1 LSKRKKSIVQLATR
15 KKNSCDFLPLPHYPE
30 ILNSTKQA
38 MEQPAKERKVLVVD
52 DERDMLLLLRKVM
65 TRKCGCQVEMATS
78 GDAAL
83 VKVNA
88 WMPDVVLTDI
98 KMPGMD
104 GLEFLRRL
112 RDLDPTVTT
121 IIMTGYGT
129 IEMAV
134 LALKEGAYDFFEK
147 PFDND
152 QIVHAVVRAIERT
165 MLLRENLQLQYRLT
179 ERQNVSGFI
188 GRSKKLD
195 QVLELLRRLAPS
207 RATVLIRGESG
218 TGKELAA
225 RALHAMSKR
234 AKHPMVTVN
243 CPALPE
249 HILESELFGY
259 RKGAFTGADR
269 DKEGLFL
276 KANGSTL
283 LLDEIADI
291 PVSIQ
296 TKLLRV
302 LQEKEIQPLGQTKT
316 YPVDVRIL
324 ASTNQDLEGKIER
337 GEFREDL
344 FYRLNVM
351 TVTMPSL
358 SDMVN
363 DIPLLAQHFLE
374 LYSKEHERSDLEFTP
389 EALQCLMRRV
399 WKGNVRELENI
410 INRAVL
416 LCDSNKIIPSD
427 LMTNDSPVGNGEGG
441 AMSNQTCFLHLPY
454 KKAKEEVLNYFTSTY
469 LKTALTAS
477 KGNVSAA
484 ARECGMERQA
494 FQRLMRRHSI
504 QSREFRT

>member
-1 LSKRKKSIVQLATR
+1 
-15 KKNSCDFLPLPHYPE
+15 
-30 ILNSTKQA
+30 
-38 MEQPAKERKVLVVD
+38 MEQQEKEKKVLIVD
-52 DERDMLLLLRKVM
+52 DERDMLLLLRKVL
-65 TRKCGCQVEMATS
+65 TKNCDYDVKMAVS
-78 GDAAL
+78 GDEGLAIAE
-83 VKVNA
+83 A
-88 WMPDVVLTDI
+88 WVPDVVLTDI

-104 GLEFLRRL
+104 GFEFLRRL
-112 RDLDPTVTT
+112 FRFDPTLTT

-134 LALKEGAYDFFEK
+134 QALKEGAYDFFEK

-152 QIVHAVVRAIERT
+152 QIIHAVTRAIERS
-165 MLLRENLQLQYRLT
+165 MLLRENRQLQYRLT
-179 ERQNVSGFI
+179 EHQDESGFV
-188 GRSKKLD
+188 GKSKKLR
-195 QVLELLRRLAPS
+195 QVLDLLKRLAPS

-225 RALHAMSKR
+225 RALHAMSNR
-234 AKHPMVTVN
+234 AAKPMVIVN

-259 RKGAFTGADR
+259 KKGAFTGADR
-269 DKEGLFL
+269 DKQGLFL
-276 KANGSTL
+276 KANESTI

-302 LQEKEIQPLGQTKT
+302 LQEKEIQPLGQTTT

-324 ASTNQDLEGKIER
+324 ASTNQDLEKKIEQ

-358 SDMVN
+358 SEMIN

-374 LYSKEHERSDLEFTP
+374 TYCKEHERAEIEFAS
-389 EALQCLMRRV
+389 EAMQSLMRRP

-416 LCDSNKIIPSD
+416 LCDGGTIASED
-427 LMTNDSPVGNGEGG
+427 LLADVGGCADG
-441 AMSNQTCFLHLPY
+441 AGVFLKNQDGLLHLPY
-454 KKAKEEVLNYFTSTY
+454 KQAKEEVLSCFTGTY
-469 LKTALTAS
+469 LKTALSAS
-477 KGNVSAA
+477 QGNVSAA
-484 ARECGMERQA
+484 ARNCGMERQA
-494 FQRLMRRHSI
+494 FQRLMRRYGVRS
-504 QSREFRT
+504 SEFRS

>member
-1 LSKRKKSIVQLATR
+1 M
-15 KKNSCDFLPLPHYPE
+15 
-30 ILNSTKQA
+30 KQ
-38 MEQPAKERKVLVVD
+38 PGKEKKVLIVD

-65 TRKCGCQVEMATS
+65 TRKCGCQVQLADS
-78 GDAAL
+78 ADAAL
-83 VKVNA
+83 AMVES
-88 WMPDVVLTDI
+88 WMPDVVLSDI

-112 RDLDPTVTT
+112 RKVDSTLTV
-121 IIMTGYGT
+121 IMMTGYGT

-134 LALKEGAYDFFEK
+134 QALKEGAYDFFEK

-152 QIVHAVVRAIERT
+152 LIIHAVIRAIERT
-165 MLLRENLQLQYRLT
+165 MLLRENLHLHSRLT
-179 ERQNVSGFI
+179 EQQDISGFI
-188 GRSKKLD
+188 GRSKKIC
-195 QVLELLRRLAPS
+195 QVLDLLRRIAPS
-207 RATVLIRGESG
+207 SATVLIRGESG
-218 TGKELAA
+218 TGKEVAA

-234 AKHPMVTVN
+234 AGHQMVTVN

-283 LLDEIADI
+283 LLDEVADI

-302 LQEKEIQPLGQTKT
+302 LQEKEIQPLGQTGT

-324 ASTNQDLEGKIER
+324 ASTNQDLEAKIER

-358 SDMVN
+358 GEMVN

-374 LYSKEHERSDLEFTP
+374 MYSREYNRSDLEFAP
-389 EALQCLMRRV
+389 ESLQCLMRRA
-399 WKGNVRELENI
+399 WKGNVRELENT

-416 LCDSNKIIPSD
+416 LCDSTLITPSD
-427 LMTNDSPVGNGEGG
+427 LMTSEHSAGDEEGDS
-441 AMSNQTCFLHLPY
+441 MDNQTCFLHLPY
-454 KKAKEEVLNYFTSTY
+454 KKAKAQVLSSFTRTY
-469 LKTALTAS
+469 LKSALTDSA
-477 KGNVSAA
+477 GNVSAA
-484 ARECGMERQA
+484 ARQCGMERQA
-494 FQRLMRRHSI
+494 LQRLMRRYNI
-504 QSREFRT
+504 QSREFRRDKNP

>member
-1 LSKRKKSIVQLATR
+1 MNQPSKEK
-15 KKNSCDFLPLPHYPE
+15 
-30 ILNSTKQA
+30 
-38 MEQPAKERKVLVVD
+38 KVLVVD

-65 TRKCGCQVEMATS
+65 TRKCGCTVKMAES

-83 VKVNA
+83 A
-88 WMPDVVLTDI
+88 LAESWMPDVVLTDI

-112 RDLDPTVTT
+112 TRFDPTITT

-129 IEMAV
+129 IEIAV
-134 LALKEGAYDFFEK
+134 QALKEGAYDFFEK

-152 QIVHAVVRAIERT
+152 QIIHAVSRAIERT
-165 MLLRENLQLQYRLT
+165 LLLRENLQLQHCLI
-179 ERQNVSGFI
+179 QQQDASGFI
-188 GRSKKLD
+188 GRSRMLN
-195 QVLELLRRLAPS
+195 QALELLRRLAPS

-225 RALHAMSKR
+225 RALHSMSKR
-234 AKHPMVTVN
+234 AELPMVTVN

-269 DKEGLFL
+269 DKKGLFL
-276 KANGSTL
+276 QASGSTI

-302 LQEKEIQPLGQTKT
+302 LQEKEIQPLGQTNT

-344 FYRLNVM
+344 FYRLNVL
-351 TVTMPSL
+351 TVTMPPL
-358 SDMVN
+358 SEMVN
-363 DIPLLAQHFLE
+363 DIPLLGQHFLE
-374 LYSKEHERSDLEFTP
+374 MYSREHGRSDLEFAP
-389 EALQCLMRRV
+389 EALQCLMRRA
-399 WKGNVRELENI
+399 WKGNVRELENT

-416 LCDSNKIIPSD
+416 LCDGNKITPTD
-427 LMTNDSPVGNGEGG
+427 LMTDEEQNGNGRGP
-441 AMSNQTCFLHLPY
+441 ALNNQTCFLHLPY
-454 KKAKEEVLNYFTSTY
+454 KEAKGEVLNYFTSAY
-469 LKTALTAS
+469 LKNALTAS
-477 KGNVSAA
+477 RGNVSAA
-484 ARECGMERQA
+484 ARKCGMERQA
-494 FQRLMRRHSI
+494 FQRLMRRYRI
-504 QSREFRT
+504 QSREFRPE

>member
-1 LSKRKKSIVQLATR
+1 
-15 KKNSCDFLPLPHYPE
+15 
-30 ILNSTKQA
+30 
-38 MEQPAKERKVLVVD
+38 MEQSAKEKKVLVVD

-65 TRKCGCQVEMATS
+65 TRKCGCMVKMADS

-83 VKVNA
+83 TMVES

-112 RDLDPTVTT
+112 GRYDPTITT

-134 LALKEGAYDFFEK
+134 QALKEGAYDFFEK

-152 QIVHAVVRAIERT
+152 QIIHAVSRAIERT
-165 MLLRENLQLQYRLT
+165 MLLRENLQLHHRLT
-179 ERQNVSGFI
+179 EQKDVTGFI
-188 GRSKKLD
+188 GRSRKLN
-195 QVLELLRRLAPS
+195 QVLDLLKRLAPS

-225 RALHAMSKR
+225 RALHFMSKR
-234 AKHPMVTVN
+234 AKQPMVTVN

-276 KANGSTL
+276 KASGSTI

-358 SDMVN
+358 SEMIN
-363 DIPLLAQHFLE
+363 DVPLLAQHFLE
-374 LYSKEHERSDLEFTP
+374 MYSKEHDRSDLEFAP
-389 EALQCLMRRV
+389 ESLQCLMRRV
-399 WKGNVRELENI
+399 WKGNVRELENT

-416 LCDSNKIIPSD
+416 LCDSNKISPSD
-427 LMTNDSPVGNGEGG
+427 LMTDESSAGNGEGTP
-441 AMSNQTCFLHLPY
+441 MNNQTCFLHLPY
-454 KKAKEEVLNYFTSTY
+454 KKAKEEVLSFFTSTY
-469 LKTALTAS
+469 LKAALTAS

-484 ARECGMERQA
+484 ARQCGMERQA
-494 FQRLMRRHSI
+494 FQRLMRRHEI
-504 QSREFRT
+504 QSREFRP

>member
-1 LSKRKKSIVQLATR
+1 
-15 KKNSCDFLPLPHYPE
+15 
-30 ILNSTKQA
+30 
-38 MEQPAKERKVLVVD
+38 MEQSVKEKKVLVVD

-65 TRKCGCQVEMATS
+65 IRKCGCKVKMAES

-83 VKVNA
+83 VLA
-88 WMPDVVLTDI
+88 ESWMPDVVLTDI

-104 GLEFLRRL
+104 GLEFIRRL
-112 RDLDPTVTT
+112 ARFDPTITT

-134 LALKEGAYDFFEK
+134 QAIKEGAYDFFEK
-147 PFDND
+147 PFDNG
-152 QIVHAVVRAIERT
+152 QIIHAITRAIERT
-165 MLLRENLQLQYRLT
+165 MLLRENLQLQHRLT
-179 ERQNVSGFI
+179 EQQPASGFI
-188 GRSKKLD
+188 GRSRKLN
-195 QVLELLRRLAPS
+195 QVLDLLRRLASS

-225 RALHAMSKR
+225 RALHSMSKR
-234 AKHPMVTVN
+234 ANQVMVTVN

-276 KANGSTL
+276 KASGSTI

-302 LQEKEIQPLGQTKT
+302 LQEKEIQPLGQTMT

-324 ASTNQDLEGKIER
+324 ASTNQDLEEKIER

-374 LYSKEHERSDLEFTP
+374 MYSKEHDRSDLEFAP
-389 EALQCLMRRV
+389 ESLQCLMRRV

-416 LCDSNKIIPSD
+416 LSDSNIIKPAD
-427 LMTNDSPVGNGEGG
+427 LMSNDGQNGSGNGN
-441 AMSNQTCFLHLPY
+441 SLNNQTCFLHLPY
-454 KKAKEEVLNYFTSTY
+454 KQAKGELLNYFTSTY
-469 LKTALTAS
+469 LKSALTAS

-484 ARECGMERQA
+484 ARQCGMERQA
-494 FQRLMRRHSI
+494 FQPLMRRHGI
-504 QSREFRT
+504 QSLDYRR

>member
-1 LSKRKKSIVQLATR
+1 
-15 KKNSCDFLPLPHYPE
+15 
-30 ILNSTKQA
+30 
-38 MEQPAKERKVLVVD
+38 MEQPGKERKLLVVD
-52 DERDMLLLLRKVM
+52 DERDMLQLLRKVM
-65 TRKCGCQVEMATS
+65 TRKCGCQVELATS
-78 GDAAL
+78 GDDAL
-83 VKVNA
+83 AKVET

-98 KMPGMD
+98 KMQGMD

-112 RDLDPTVTT
+112 RDVDPTVTT

-134 LALKEGAYDFFEK
+134 QALKEGAYDFFEK

-152 QIVHAVVRAIERT
+152 QIVHAVIRAIERT
-165 MLLRENLQLQYRLT
+165 MLLRENLQLQSRLT
-179 ERQNVSGFI
+179 EQQEVSGFI
-188 GRSKKLD
+188 GRSKKLN
-195 QVLELLRRLAPS
+195 QVLDLLRKLAPS

-234 AKHPMVTVN
+234 ANHQMVTVN

-276 KANGSTL
+276 RANGSTL

-316 YPVDVRIL
+316 FPVDVRIV

-358 SDMVN
+358 SEMVT

-374 LYSKEHERSDLEFTP
+374 RYSKEHERSDLEFSP
-389 EALQCLMRRV
+389 EALPCLIRRA

-416 LCDSNKIIPSD
+416 LCNSNKITPFD
-427 LMTNDSPVGNGEGG
+427 LMDEEAPNGNGTDL
-441 AMSNQTCFLHLPY
+441 AKNNQTCFLHLPY
-454 KKAKEEVLNYFTSTY
+454 KKAKEEVLDYFTTTY
-469 LKTALTAS
+469 LNNALTAS
-477 KGNVSAA
+477 NGNVSSA
-484 ARECGMERQA
+484 ARQCGMERQA
-494 FQRLMRRHSI
+494 FQRLMRRYDI
-504 QSREFRT
+504 QSLEFRK

>member
-1 LSKRKKSIVQLATR
+1 
-15 KKNSCDFLPLPHYPE
+15 
-30 ILNSTKQA
+30 
-38 MEQPAKERKVLVVD
+38 MEQLEKEKKVLIVD
-52 DERDMLLLLRKVM
+52 DERDMLLLLRKVL
-65 TRKCGCQVEMATS
+65 TKKCGCAVKMAES
-78 GDAAL
+78 GDEGLTIAE
-83 VKVNA
+83 A

-104 GLEFLRRL
+104 GFGFLRRL
-112 RDLDPTVTT
+112 VRFDPTLTT

-134 LALKEGAYDFFEK
+134 QALKEGAYDFFEK

-152 QIVHAVVRAIERT
+152 QIVHAVTRAMERT

-179 ERQNVSGFI
+179 EYRDDSGFV
-188 GRSKKLD
+188 GKSKKLH
-195 QVLELLRRLAPS
+195 QVLDLLQRLAPS

-225 RALHAMSKR
+225 RALHAMSERSQK
-234 AKHPMVTVN
+234 KMVTVN

-269 DKEGLFL
+269 DKKGLFL
-276 KANGSTL
+276 QANESTI

-302 LQEKEIQPLGQTKT
+302 LQEKEIQPLGQTTT

-324 ASTNQDLEGKIER
+324 ASTNQDLEAKIER

-351 TVTMPSL
+351 TVNMPSL
-358 SDMVN
+358 AEMVT

-374 LYSKEHERSDLEFTP
+374 MYSREHDRSDLEFASD
-389 EALQCLMRRV
+389 ALQCLMSRP
-399 WKGNVRELENI
+399 WKGNVRELENT

-416 LCDSNKIIPSD
+416 LSDSNTLTSSD
-427 LMTNDSPVGNGEGG
+427 LIADEPLVGNGEERF
-441 AMSNQTCFLHLPY
+441 MNNQSCFLHLPY
-454 KKAKEEVLNYFTSTY
+454 KQAKEEVLHSFASTY
-469 LKTALTAS
+469 LKKALTAS
-477 KGNVSAA
+477 GGNVSAA
-484 ARECGMERQA
+484 ARQCGMERQG
-494 FQRLMRRHSI
+494 FQRLMRRYGIRS
-504 QSREFRT
+504 SEFRS